1 MSAFVIFRYIFF
13 IGLAVLVGLDLFLF
27 PVHISLYLI
36 LIVVFMLVIA
46 IGSSYMSLQFFT
58 RAYTRIL
65 TSEKVL
71 ALTFDDGPHPE
82 YTPAILNLLE
92 KYNAKATFFCI
103 GKMVNANKEL
113 TKLIKD
119 KGHTVGNHSYS
130 HSNFFSM
137 FRKKRVKREL
147 IDTNNLI
154 SEVTGAECSYFRP
167 PYGVTNPPIASA
179 LKSLSLKVIGWNIRS
194 FDTTAA
200 PEKVVK
206 RVISQIK
213 PGSIIL
219 LHDNRPQTVNILEAI
234 LLHTK
239 NTNYRCVSITKDLT
253 LK

>member
-1 MSAFVIFRYIFF
+1 MSAFVVSRYIFF
-13 IGLAVLVGLDLFLF
+13 IGMAVLIAIDLFLS
-27 PVHISLYLI
+27 PVHISIYLI
-36 LIVVFMLVIA
+36 LIVVFMLLIA
-46 IGSSYMSLQFFT
+46 AGSSYMSLQFFT
-58 RAYTRIL
+58 RAYTQIL

-103 GKMVNANKEL
+103 GKMIEANKEL
-113 TKLIKD
+113 TKMIKD
-119 KGHTVGNHSYS
+119 KGHTLGNHSHS
-130 HSNFFSM
+130 HSYFFSM
-137 FRKKRVKREL
+137 FRKKRVEWEL

-154 SEVTGAECSYFRP
+154 SETTGTECTYFRP

-179 LKSLSLKVIGWNIRS
+179 VKSLSLKVIGWNIRS

-200 PEKVVK
+200 PDKVIKKVV
-206 RVISQIK
+206 SQIK

-234 LLHTK
+234 LLHTRK
-239 NTNYRCVSITKDLT
+239 TNYKCVSITNELT